1 MLYLG
6 KGRGNIKR
14 KRGMLLFLISI
25 CTLSCTYIAF
35 NSTVKQP
42 QTVEQAKTS
51 RLVPSSLVYEYGST
65 TTSACES
72 NITFYEQEFVV
83 LKYARHIKKDVFSI
97 ICRNAVPQYAFKYQW
112 DNTKPLQEWLQKL
125 QTATSVF
132 QTGAI
137 YPVNDIPTFVFKR
150 IEAHN
155 LYHTM
160 CEWMNVFYISKQLQ
174 LSPSNV
180 DILFIDER
188 PGNMLD
194 PVWNT
199 LFGTITKADS
209 EQELPVFGTLI
220 WSIIGYISPLNNHAL
235 NDVPYLQEFR
245 DFFLASFRIK
255 TKTKLNCKQL
265 TITVILRRDYMTHPE
280 RQAIFGGRVH
290 RKFENEGEIISAL
303 KNNFPEANITA
314 IRLEGLTMLEQLS
327 LITNTDI
334 LVGMHGAGL
343 SHVLFLP
350 DHAHVIELFP
360 LSFHSDTY
368 IHFRT
373 FARWRNLKY
382 LYWQNTE
389 EENEFKGF
397 YTHIPKNIVDVLSTK
412 ANASLCG
419 NI

>member
-1 MLYLG
+1 MSYLG
-6 KGRGNIKR
+6 IGRAEIKR
-14 KRGMLLFLISI
+14 KCWKLLLALICS
-25 CTLSCTYIAF
+25 LSFTYIAY
-35 NSTVKQP
+35 NTTTVEQP
-42 QTVEQAKTS
+42 QTSNLLPT
-51 RLVPSSLVYEYGST
+51 RHVYEYGSE
-65 TTSACES
+65 SAGACNR
-72 NITFYEQEFVV
+72 NIIFYEQEFVV
-83 LKYARHIKKDVFSI
+83 LKYAIHIKKDVFSI
-97 ICRNAVPQYAFKYQW
+97 TCKDTPPQYAFKYQW

-160 CEWMNVFYISKQLQ
+160 CEWMNVFYISKRLQ

-194 PVWNT
+194 PVWST
-199 LFGTITKADS
+199 LFRTVTKADN

-220 WSIIGYISPLNNHAL
+220 WSMIGYISPLNNHAL

-245 DFFLASFRIK
+245 DFFLDSFRLK

-265 TITVILRRDYMTHPE
+265 QITVILRRDYMTHPE

-290 RKFENEGEIISAL
+290 RKFKNEGDIVLTL
-303 KNNFPEANITA
+303 KNNFPEANIAA
-314 IRLEGLTMLEQLS
+314 IRLEDLTMLEQLS

-350 DHAHVIELFP
+350 DHALVIELFP

-382 LYWQNTE
+382 LCWQNTNQ
-389 EENEFKGF
+389 ENEFEDF
-397 YTHIPKNIVDVLSTK
+397 YTKIPKNIVDVLSTK
-412 ANASLCG
+412 ANALLCG
-419 NI
+419 NM